1 MSIEFEVLMTNIR
14 NQVHD
19 YIEHVLVECCKEY
32 NLPFHEVSMHV
43 FPNTTPMT
51 LLDTEQSEVTSKPK
65 KVPVKKKTTKTE
77 TVPMDTASS
86 QVPVK
91 KKTTKTET
99 DPMDTASS
107 QVPVKKK
114 TTKTETDPMD
124 TASSQV
130 PVNTE
135 TDPMDTASS
144 QVPSKKKTTKPKKN
158 VVEKVAKAKLS
169 VQMCTARTKNNEPC
183 KSKAFGSESF
193 CKKHLKQPITLT
205 ESKKTKTPDVGM
217 DDLPQD
223 EANWFAESVGTMK
236 PDLSMT
242 QSFYPGTEAD
252 LYEEESILDDVS
264 ESEYVLDE

>member
-77 TVPMDTASS
+77 T
-86 QVPVK
+86 
-91 KKTTKTET
+91 

-107 QVPVKKK
+107 QVH
-114 TTKTETDPMD
+114 
-124 TASSQV
+124 
-130 PVNTE
+130 
-135 TDPMDTASS
+135 
-144 QVPSKKKTTKPKKN
+144 SKKKTTKPKKN